1 MVVHLVSRRLFTQV
15 VQLRVFRTGLIIMVV
30 YLRFKKGRSLGPVW
44 LILCVHHVAS
54 FLCRLFDNF
63 GLFNNCFAL
72 NIFHFVCSG
81 NQEVKPVSS
90 ISSPNHSHSPEVSS
104 RIMTDDETQEAE
116 TAKSLNE
123 KLLLATILN
132 DSSPQHGQS
141 PQPEVCQPPQPEDG
155 DVQDSV
161 KSLNEK
167 VSPKIRDDDVQD
179 SMKSLN
185 EKLSAALLTISA
197 KENLVKQH
205 TRVAEEAVAGTLFF
219 PIGLHLI
226 NFAV

>member
-1 MVVHLVSRRLFTQV
+1 MVVHLVSSRLFTQV

>member
-1 MVVHLVSRRLFTQV
+1 
-15 VQLRVFRTGLIIMVV
+15 MVV

-205 TRVAEEAVAGTLFF
+205 TRVAEEAVAGTLLF

>member
-1 MVVHLVSRRLFTQV
+1 
-15 VQLRVFRTGLIIMVV
+15 MVV

-197 KENLVKQH
+197 KEDLVKQH

>member
-1 MVVHLVSRRLFTQV
+1 MSISDL
-15 VQLRVFRTGLIIMVV
+15 
-30 YLRFKKGRSLGPVW
+30 KKGEVWRPVW

-197 KENLVKQH
+197 KEDLVKQH
-205 TRVAEEAVAGTLFF
+205 TRVAEEAVAGNLFF
-219 PIGLHLI
+219 PIGLDKFCSLSDSIHR
-226 NFAV
+226 FTQ

>member
-1 MVVHLVSRRLFTQV
+1 LSISDL
-15 VQLRVFRTGLIIMVV
+15 
-30 YLRFKKGRSLGPVW
+30 KKGEVW
-44 LILCVHHVAS
+44 DLSGFILCVHHVAS

>member
-1 MVVHLVSRRLFTQV
+1 
-15 VQLRVFRTGLIIMVV
+15 MVV